1 MEAGDKLPLTMAS
14 DEPTYEELL
23 EENYELHEEKRAL
36 SSRIQGLETDLAEH
50 TGAGRESERRASEIG
65 RLEKDLAD
73 ATAHSHA
80 CKREI
85 EKLKTER
92 DMRQRESTSGLKL
105 HCKIKRNGTM
115 IYS

>member
-36 SSRIQGLETDLAEH
+36 SSRIQALETDLAEH

-85 EKLKTER
+85 EKLKTDR
-92 DMRQRESTSGLKL
+92 DMWQREN
-105 HCKIKRNGTM
+105 KRLETALQDKEERYYD
-115 IYS
+115 I